1 MLVLVV
7 TVVSYIGI
15 EVSKSMQTVCMWSIA
30 ASSQALH
37 DSLSF
42 QCISKCRDEE
52 LEHLDLGLEH
62 DAEEVRAV
70 VLTHSVLPSIL

>member
-15 EVSKSMQTVCMWSIA
+15 EVSKSMQTVCMWSTA

-37 DSLSF
+37 DSQFF